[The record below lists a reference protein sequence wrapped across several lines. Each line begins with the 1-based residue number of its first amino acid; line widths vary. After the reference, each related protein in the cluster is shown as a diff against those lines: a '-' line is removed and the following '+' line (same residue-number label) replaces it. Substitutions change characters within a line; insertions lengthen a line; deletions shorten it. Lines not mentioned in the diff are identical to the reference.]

1 MDNNKLKY
9 TEMKK
14 TSLILSI
21 IALAAVVG
29 LAIFDIVKAGSK
41 KTVETEVPNSAAEVG
56 AIVYFNMD
64 RLINEYDMAND
75 LSSVVETKVQSIEQ
89 ELNRRGNKLQSDVNA
104 FQEKIDKGLLTRSVA
119 EAQSQKLQNQQNEFQ
134 NYYNQKQQEMQE
146 EQAVMMNQIADAIKT
161 FIDKYN
167 EEKQYALILSTSG
180 NILPQPVVAGNTA
193 LDITDELLEGLNE
206 EYIKTKNAK

>member
-1 MDNNKLKY
+1 
-9 TEMKK
+9 MKQ
-14 TSLILSI
+14 TPLILSI
-21 IALAAVVG
+21 ISLVAVAA
-29 LAIFDIVKAGSK
+29 LAIFDIAKAGPK
-41 KTVETEVPNSAAEVG
+41 DKAEAEVASSAAESG
-56 AIVYFNMD
+56 AIVYFDMD
-64 RLINEYDMAND
+64 RLLNEYDMAND

-134 NYYNQKQQEMQE
+134 NYYNEKQQEMQE

-161 FIDKYN
+161 YIDKYN
-167 EEKQYALILSTSG
+167 EEKQYSLIVATQG
-180 NILPQPVVAGNTA
+180 NILQQPVVAGKAA